1 MPTLSQYRTTLIVL
15 GLALLVPAMTG
26 CKASGLREQAD
37 RADRL
42 ADTADNAAD
51 ALDRSFVN
59 AQAAL
64 DWAADPVNS
73 ALVDLFPPTV
83 RLRYDRAIAAGEDLR
98 PVLAEGT
105 LAIRG
110 FGPILRDSADTLR
123 IQADAEQSDLA
134 NFLAA
139 LGIAATGAGGI
150 GAVIGRLLGIGAG
163 AAGVT
168 RVVNKGRKESE
179 LFDAAFEGPAGKA
192 MKQALADQP
201 KAVRD
206 AVKSAKL

>member
-1 MPTLSQYRTTLIVL
+1 MPTPLRIIVALL
-15 GLALLVPAMTG
+15 GLVLLSLPMAG
-26 CKASGLREQAD
+26 CKASGLRAQAD

>member
-1 MPTLSQYRTTLIVL
+1 MPTPLRIIVALL
-15 GLALLVPAMTG
+15 GLALLSLPMAG
-26 CKASGLREQAD
+26 CKASGLLAQAD
-37 RADRL
+37 RADAL
-42 ADTADNAAD
+42 ADSTDNAAD

-73 ALVDLFPPTV
+73 ALVDLFPPAV

-123 IQADAEQSDLA
+123 IQADAEQSNLA

>member
-1 MPTLSQYRTTLIVL
+1 MPTPLRIIVALL
-15 GLALLVPAMTG
+15 GLALLSLPMAG
-26 CKASGLREQAD
+26 CKASGLLAQAD

-123 IQADAEQSDLA
+123 IQAEKEQSDLA

-139 LGIAATGAGGI
+139 LGIAATGAGGV

-163 AAGVT
+163 AAGVAS
-168 RVVNKGRKESE
+168 VVHKGRIRSSD
-179 LFDAAFEGPAGKA
+179 FDAAFSGPAGDA
-192 MKQALADQP
+192 MKKALAKQP
-201 KAVRD
+201 RAVRD
-206 AVKSAKL
+206 AVNAVKL